1 MSNVTL
7 QELSNDVLNIAFLE
21 KSERATKL
29 SDLNLLIHQDESLP
43 AEQKELIH
51 DIVKLLK
58 DETVG
63 NSIEKVETVEGLND
77 LLKDIKEDIHSG
89 IDGFD
94 DLQEELD
101 ELENI
106 LNS

>member
-1 MSNVTL
+1 M
-7 QELSNDVLNIAFLE
+7 
-21 KSERATKL
+21 
-29 SDLNLLIHQDESLP
+29 
-43 AEQKELIH
+43 
-51 DIVKLLK
+51 KLLK

-63 NSIEKVETVEGLND
+63 NSIEKVETVEGLNE

-89 IDGFD
+89 IEGFD
-94 DLQEELD
+94 DLQGELD